1 MYKYERRMNRKNEK
15 RRQFKAVAYVVII
28 TFLFCISFII
38 SSMIFKKTNVKVKA
52 ISAKSSKT
60 VTSLNNSKAGASEKV
75 KSTDSRETNVPDN
88 PAIGTENENP
98 YKNDGQKIAYL
109 TFDDGPSAEV
119 TPKIL
124 DLLDSYD
131 VKATFFVIGY
141 MADKNKDILLRE
153 WNDGQSIGNHS
164 YSHNYTELYSTTSNF
179 INDINK
185 CNSEIKSII
194 GNGYDSK
201 LIRFPGGS
209 FGAKLKP
216 YRTAATEDGYHFVDW
231 NALNGDAESNNVS
244 EDKLLENLKNT
255 TKGKEHIII
264 LMHDASTKETTVQA
278 LPEIIDYLKGQG
290 YTFKTLH

>member
-28 TFLFCISFII
+28 TFLFCISFIM

-88 PAIGTENENP
+88 PAIGTENVNP